1 MKLYDVDGGEKNIG
15 NLWQFSDN
23 YMVPS
28 TLTPLLQ
35 FLGHV
40 ITKNQEFSMN
50 AIKMSQG
57 NVAM

>member
-1 MKLYDVDGGEKNIG
+1 MG

-28 TLTPLLQ
+28 TLTSLLH
-35 FLGHV
+35 FLQCV
-40 ITKNQEFSMN
+40 ISKNQEYEFSMD

-57 NVAM
+57 NVIM